1 MMERKVCLTCGDT
14 YRPNSAK
21 QTHYCSAQCGDVARN
36 RKKRDRRLALERNI
50 KILHTYKIPAGHA
63 RHISIDA
70 LKQQGFNFDAHSYR
84 MNIPLS
90 DGITFSSKL
99 CFGPYLLYNEEN
111 KTYVKYF

>member
-21 QTHYCSAQCGDVARN
+21 QTHYFSAKCCDFARN
-36 RKKRDRRLALERNI
+36 KKKRDRRLALERNI
-50 KILHTYKIPAGHA
+50 RILHTYKIPVGYT
-63 RHISIDA
+63 RQVGIED
-70 LKQQGFNFDAHSYR
+70 LKRQGFDFEAHSHR
-84 MNIPLS
+84 INIPFP
-90 DGITFSSKL
+90 DGITFSTKL